1 MWGGGEIK
9 IWLWGG
15 SLLLGDIFPGLEG
28 GDEQI
33 FGWYGVD
40 FPHPP
45 SRENPAVCEECFI
58 ICYPYMKISSSQQE
72 NRSEE
77 CFNNIFQCMCSFSYY
92 SYILPC
98 RPVLRCAYQYVR
110 QQCMTKPCCCI
121 KMSSQCYMANFS
133 TKQRSL
139 NYSQLRY
146 YYNHGLYLG
155 KNRTLLKHHE
165 LLNKNTQRNFMI
177 LRVIRAVSK
186 LRYIVLGAAGTAGVS
201 AKLVSISI

>member
-1 MWGGGEIK
+1 MSKFSAGV
-9 IWLWGG
+9 
-15 SLLLGDIFPGLEG
+15 
-28 GDEQI
+28 
-33 FGWYGVD
+33 GWTP
-40 FPHPP
+40 PHPP

-58 ICYPYMKISSSQQE
+58 ICYPYMKKSSSQQE
-72 NRSEE
+72 NRSKE

-155 KNRTLLKHHE
+155 KNRTLLKHHQ

>member
-1 MWGGGEIK
+1 MSKFSAGV
-9 IWLWGG
+9 
-15 SLLLGDIFPGLEG
+15 
-28 GDEQI
+28 
-33 FGWYGVD
+33 GWT
-40 FPHPP
+40 PP
-45 SRENPAVCEECFI
+45 IPPVGKTLQCFV

-155 KNRTLLKHHE
+155 RNRTLLKHHQ